1 MRTHLALFCV
11 CCACAQTA
19 GVSRRTV
26 QSPNVTAS
34 DSLTPSDRA
43 GIVAAVLSFRQL
55 VFSADTTVRLDGC
68 SMELALGPQYRSMLR
83 PDVRRM
89 ISDSAEPCS
98 ATSGSTAHSRILV
111 LGTIQ
116 GAESEAVA
124 QVTYRGPGSYPHEEE
139 YKLRKMPSRTAPYWI
154 ATEVRVY
161 DVLIV
166 D

>member
-1 MRTHLALFCV
+1 MRAHLALLCV

-19 GVSRRTV
+19 SVSRMTV
-26 QSPNVTAS
+26 QSPNIATADSVTLS
-34 DSLTPSDRA
+34 ERA
-43 GIVAAVLSFRQL
+43 GIVAAILSFRQL
-55 VFSADTTVRLDGC
+55 VFSTDTTVRLDAC
-68 SMELALGPQYRSMLR
+68 SIALALGPQYRSMLR

-98 ATSGSTAHSRILV
+98 TTPGSTAHSRILV

-116 GAESEAVA
+116 GADGEALA

-154 ATEVRVY
+154 ATEMRVY